1 MTETTVNQSETKA
14 PAKKS
19 TLKRYAP
26 LAIIATVAVLGITF
40 LGEYLNFETLRE
52 NREALLAFRDANYL
66 LLVVLFVAAYAAII
80 AFALPG
86 AAIASITGGF
96 LFALFPGTLINMIAA
111 TLGATATFMAARYGF
126 GEAAE
131 KKLAESKGVMGR
143 IKAGIDENQWETLF
157 LVRLLPIF
165 PFFVSNLALSVVG
178 VPLWKYV
185 VGTFFGILPGAIV
198 YTWIG
203 AGLSEV
209 FARGETPDL
218 GIIFEPHILGP
229 ILGLAALA
237 VLPILV
243 KALRGKKSL

>member
-1 MTETTVNQSETKA
+1 MSTTMTDMPKA
-14 PAKKS
+14 SPQKS
-19 TLKRYAP
+19 TIRRYGP
-26 LAIIATVAVLGITF
+26 LALIAAGAILGAVF
-40 LGEYLNFETLRE
+40 LRDYLNFQTLAD
-52 NREALLAFRDANYL
+52 NREALLAFRDNNYL
-66 LLVVLFVAAYAAII
+66 LLTVIFILGYAAIV

-86 AAIASITGGF
+86 AAITSITGGF
-96 LFALFPGTLINMIAA
+96 LFALFPGTLFNMVAA
-111 TLGATATFMAARYGF
+111 TLGATLTFLAARYGF
-126 GEAAE
+126 GDAAAE
-131 KKLAESKGVMGR
+131 KLNNSDGVIGR
-143 IKAGIDENQWETLF
+143 IKKGVDENQWETLF

-185 VGTFFGILPGAIV
+185 IGTFFGILPGAIV

-229 ILGLAALA
+229 ILGLAVLA
-237 VLPILV
+237 VLPILI
-243 KALRGKKSL
+243 KTLRGGKKGL

>member
-1 MTETTVNQSETKA
+1 MTDTTHTDAAA
-14 PAKKS
+14 PKS
-19 TLKRYAP
+19 KLKRFAP
-26 LAIIATVAVLGITF
+26 LAIIAIVAVLGVTF
-40 LGEYLNFETLRE
+40 LGEYLSFETLRD
-52 NREALLAFRDANYL
+52 NREALLAFRDDNFFL
-66 LLVVLFVAAYAAII
+66 LTLIFILAYAAII

-96 LFALFPGTLINMIAA
+96 LFALFPGTLFNMIAA

-185 VGTFFGILPGAIV
+185 VGTFFGILPGAVV
-198 YTWIG
+198 YTSIG
-203 AGLSEV
+203 AGLSDV

-218 GIIFEPHILGP
+218 GIIFTWPILGP
-229 ILGLAALA
+229 LLGLAALA
-237 VLPILV
+237 VLPIIV
-243 KALRGKKSL
+243 KAVRGKKSL